1 MAEQDLDRNE
11 AATPYKLAR
20 ARERGQVAKSADVA
34 SAVVFGTAMLY
45 LSAQGWAL
53 WRTQFALMRA
63 VLLQG
68 TRLDSTGAAL
78 LPLLESMLR
87 SALIDGIPFF
97 AALALASIAGNVLQT
112 GAVLSFH
119 PLKPDWSRINPVA
132 GFKRIVSM
140 RMLFQALRACLK
152 LLLLSVAAYL
162 TLKHLTPQFFYLAS
176 LPPVGV
182 VRIMFDDLAALGL
195 RVTLML
201 AFIAVLDS
209 MYMRREF
216 AKNMR
221 MSKREMKDEHKHR
234 EGDPR
239 IRGRLRELRRELLK
253 RTRAVSNTRD
263 ADVLITN
270 PSHVA
275 VALRY
280 MHGEMRSPELVAK
293 GSGAIAAAM
302 RLIARRHAVPIVR
315 NVPLARALYRELA
328 LEESVPP
335 KYYAQVA
342 RIVVWVFAMRDAKAR
357 GRASEA
363 ARA

>member
-20 ARERGQVAKSADVA
+20 ARERGQVAKSADVV

-53 WRTQFALMRA
+53 WRAQFALMRA
-63 VLLQG
+63 VLLQAAH
-68 TRLDSTGAAL
+68 LDGTGAAL
-78 LPLLESMLR
+78 LPLLETMLR
-87 SALIDGIPFF
+87 SSLIGGVPFF
-97 AALALASIAGNVLQT
+97 AALALASVAGNVLQT
-112 GAVLSFH
+112 GAVFSFH
-119 PLKPDWSRINPVA
+119 PLKPDWSRVNPVA
-132 GFKRIVSM
+132 GFKRVVSM
-140 RMLFQALRACLK
+140 RTLFNAARACLK
-152 LLLLSVAAYL
+152 LLLLSAAAYL

-176 LPPVGV
+176 LPPLGI
-182 VRIMFDDLAALGL
+182 VRTMLDDLAALGL

-201 AFIAVLDS
+201 ALIAGLDA

-253 RTRAVSNTRD
+253 RTRAVGNTGN

-280 MHGEMRSPELVAK
+280 VHGEMRSPELIAK

-302 RLIARRHAVPIVR
+302 RLIARRHGVPIVR
-315 NVPLARALYRELA
+315 NVPLARALYRDLA
-328 LEESVPP
+328 LDESVPP

-342 RIVVWVFAMRDAKAR
+342 RIVVWVFAMRDAQTRAR
-357 GRASEA
+357 PSEA
-363 ARA
+363 ARV